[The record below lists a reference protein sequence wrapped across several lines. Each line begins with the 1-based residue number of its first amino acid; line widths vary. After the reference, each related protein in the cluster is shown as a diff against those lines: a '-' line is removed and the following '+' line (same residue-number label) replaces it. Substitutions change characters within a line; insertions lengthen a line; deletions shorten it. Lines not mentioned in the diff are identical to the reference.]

1 MECRTLS
8 PRRPLKWGHLSNR
21 DIFSFPKNS
30 LLQPLNGHLLCSH
43 WCHIRGVPLYKLPI
57 IDIILYLSSS
67 TNCKHSG
74 LSTHAAYFGT
84 CVEIEFRDLSHTH
97 GESTVPHNYKV
108 TGGSWKRGRPTPT
121 LMPKGTA
128 SNRKPQR
135 QSVNQNHGLLTPN
148 EEFARCLIGQLS
160 LGEWVGSSQHVSR
173 CV

>member
-67 TNCKHSG
+67 TNCKHSC

-84 CVEIEFRDLSHTH
+84 CVEIEFRDLTHTHTH
-97 GESTVPHNYKV
+97 GHPLYHTTTKWQVEVEKEV
-108 TGGSWKRGRPTPT
+108 AQRPPSCPKAPPQTAS
-121 LMPKGTA
+121 PKGKVSTKITA
-128 SNRKPQR
+128 CWPQMKNLHD
-135 QSVNQNHGLLTPN
+135 V
-148 EEFARCLIGQLS
+148 
-160 LGEWVGSSQHVSR
+160 
-173 CV
+173 